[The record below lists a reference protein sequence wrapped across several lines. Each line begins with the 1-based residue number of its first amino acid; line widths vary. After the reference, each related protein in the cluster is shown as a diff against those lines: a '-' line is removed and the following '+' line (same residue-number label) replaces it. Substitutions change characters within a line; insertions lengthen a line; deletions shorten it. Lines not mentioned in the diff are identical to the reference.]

1 MDYTENQKNDN
12 VIEFKSR
19 TEPKKERKP
28 FPFKMIF
35 LILVTIVVI
44 GIGSIWVA
52 CPIKNIHVEGTKYYT
67 ENEIMSA
74 VKKDYYIPNSVF
86 LKVRNYIYPIRTMP
100 FVEGIDIKIQ
110 NRNNI
115 TVVVHENLRA
125 GCILYAGKY
134 VYFDKDGYALE
145 VMDKRLPDVPLVT
158 GLSYDNIMISEK
170 LPVKKKGYFDKI
182 IKITTLI
189 TENELTI
196 DEIQFKEDGDII
208 LKKAEIDVNLGKG
221 TGLDAKLSVL
231 PNVLESVKDKKGT
244 VQMGQ
249 YTEEHKIIT
258 FRVKK

>member
-1 MDYTENQKNDN
+1 MDHTEKQKNDK

-19 TEPKKERKP
+19 TEPKKERKHI
-28 FPFKMIF
+28 PFKNIF
-35 LILVTIVVI
+35 LMMVIVFVI
-44 GIGSIWVA
+44 CIGGIWLS
-52 CPIKNIHVEGTKYYT
+52 CPIKNIHVEGMKYYT
-67 ENEIMSA
+67 EDEIKTA
-74 VKKDYYIPNSVF
+74 IKADHYISNTVF
-86 LKVRNYIYPIRTMP
+86 LKIRNDLYPIHTMP
-100 FVEGIDIKIQ
+100 FVERIDIKIQ
-110 NRNNI
+110 SRNRI

-134 VYFDKDGYALE
+134 VYFDKNGYALE
-145 VMDKRLPDVPLVT
+145 VMDKRLADVPLVT
-158 GLSYDNIMISEK
+158 GLSYNNIVISEK

-208 LKKAEIDVNLGKG
+208 LKKAEIDINLGKG

-244 VQMGQ
+244 VYMDQ

-258 FRVKK
+258 FRTKK